1 MYDFIYTH
9 KDPQTY
15 EQWCNEAFRAQKR
28 YIHLKNRINDFH
40 TTGPKP
46 QQQWRGIVPAHQDP
60 NAMDTSP
67 GRTRARFTGAKEQT
81 KPRTQNNGWRG
92 QGQGQSGNKREVICY
107 RCQKPGHMIRGCRQP
122 PQQRQWQP
130 HQTTSQGQQTEM
142 DKYEQVARLVA
153 DNRNPQ
159 QKADD
164 WLKNIANEDDKT
176 KDAIMQTL
184 WKQEDFPNA

>member
-15 EQWCNEAFRAQKR
+15 EQWRNEAFKAQKR
-28 YIHLKNRINDFH
+28 YVHLKNWINDFH
-40 TTGPKP
+40 TMGPKP
-46 QQQWRGIVPAHQDP
+46 PQQWRGITPAHRDP

-67 GRTRARFTGAKEQT
+67 GCTRARFTGAKEQT
-81 KPRTQNNGWRG
+81 KPRTQNNEWK
-92 QGQGQSGNKREVICY
+92 GQSRNKREVICY
-107 RCQKPGHMIRGCRQP
+107 RCQKPGHMIRDCRQP
-122 PQQRQWQP
+122 PQQRQWQSR
-130 HQTTSQGQQTEM
+130 QGTSQGCQTET
-142 DKYEQVARLVA
+142 DEYEQVAQVVA

-164 WLKNIANEDDKT
+164 WLKNIANKDDET

-184 WKQEDFPNA
+184 WKQEDFPSA